1 MTEKTGPSAWDAA
14 LRLLGVRA
22 RSRVEIAQRLAQ
34 REFDAATI
42 DEVLARLESAGL
54 IDDDEFAREW
64 AHSRH
69 RHSGRGRLALRREL
83 RTKGVAAETIE
94 EALAQIEPE
103 DERAQAA
110 EIAAKKL
117 ASSSLD
123 LDDHAD
129 RAKAYR
135 RLAGVLGRRGF
146 PPEMISSVVSDT
158 IRAAR

>member
-22 RSRVEIAQRLAQ
+22 RSRAEIAQRLAQ
-34 REFDAATI
+34 REFDPETI

-54 IDDDEFAREW
+54 VDDDEFAREW

-117 ASSSLD
+117 AVSSLN
-123 LDDHAD
+123 LDDHAE

-135 RLAGVLGRRGF
+135 RLAGALGRRGF